1 MTLPGTTT
9 EGFQLVMPFVPEGRA
24 NMVGWMAASS
34 DPGQYP
40 KVTAY
45 RFPQTMT
52 VEGPGQV
59 FSRINSDQ
67 NFSKDRSLLSQTGSN
82 LVFGDF
88 QVIPIEDTF
97 LYVQPAYVVASG
109 DNPIPELKFVLLVNG
124 SGGDVSQG
132 ATLAEALSKA
142 VGGVVPPDN
151 NGGQGTLAQKIQSL
165 LNDALGHF
173 QKADEALSNGDLGT
187 YQDELAQAQDLVKR
201 ANDLAA
207 SKAGGG
213 GTPTGTPSPTAS
225 STPTASSSASP

>member
-1 MTLPGTTT
+1 
-9 EGFQLVMPFVPEGRA
+9 MPFVPEGRA

-142 VGGVVPPDN
+142 VGGIVPPDN
-151 NGGQGTLAQKIQSL
+151 NGGQGTLAQKIQNL
-165 LNDALGHF
+165 LNDALDHF

-187 YQDELAQAQDLVKR
+187 YQDELTQAQDLVQR

-207 SKAGGG
+207 SRAGGGG
-213 GTPTGTPSPTAS
+213 GTPTGNATSSPSPS
-225 STPTASSSASP
+225 PSGSSAPPSP